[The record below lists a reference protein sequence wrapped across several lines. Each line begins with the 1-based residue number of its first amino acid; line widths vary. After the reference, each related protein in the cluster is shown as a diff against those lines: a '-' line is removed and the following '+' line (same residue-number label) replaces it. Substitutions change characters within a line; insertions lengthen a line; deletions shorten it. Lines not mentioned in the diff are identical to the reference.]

1 MLILVP
7 TPAGYSLWRV
17 SNEKALKCDDLC
29 AKYPTP
35 DDAASILT
43 LQDMRLFE
51 STEQAVN
58 ALASL
63 ANSEVDETLANF
75 LQENIVNQHIHET
88 LQLADAGL
96 ARSIENLG
104 IKCVAPAGK
113 DIPEIFRL
121 IRANFLELVP
131 GIDENTMRAL
141 ELGISHDIAT
151 KTLKF
156 SPAKVDS
163 MIVNS
168 VNLLEELDKEINN
181 YGMRVREWYGWHF
194 PELFRVVTDNFL
206 YAKLVLAMGRRNGAL
221 TEDLSNLLTP
231 PQIDELQK
239 HAQKSLG
246 TEISNDDL
254 HCIQCLA
261 QQVIELIEF
270 RNEISEYI
278 QQRMKAIAPN
288 LSELVGASIGAR
300 LIAHAGSLCQLAKCA
315 ASTIQV
321 MGAEKALF
329 KALKDGKKTPKY
341 GIIYHAQLVAH
352 TDQKFKGAVSRSTAA
367 RAALSG
373 RIDYF
378 QEESTDKF
386 GVEDRER
393 LENRVRQLEGQ
404 QVTFG
409 VARSAIKEAPARI
422 VVEQPPNYKVEED
435 FKLDEEQPK
444 KKRRKHRHHKEE
456 AAQE

>member
-231 PQIDELQK
+231 PQID
-239 HAQKSLG
+239 
-246 TEISNDDL
+246 
-254 HCIQCLA
+254 
-261 QQVIELIEF
+261 
-270 RNEISEYI
+270 
-278 QQRMKAIAPN
+278 
-288 LSELVGASIGAR
+288 
-300 LIAHAGSLCQLAKCA
+300 
-315 ASTIQV
+315 
-321 MGAEKALF
+321 
-329 KALKDGKKTPKY
+329 
-341 GIIYHAQLVAH
+341 
-352 TDQKFKGAVSRSTAA
+352 
-367 RAALSG
+367 
-373 RIDYF
+373 
-378 QEESTDKF
+378 
-386 GVEDRER
+386 
-393 LENRVRQLEGQ
+393 
-404 QVTFG
+404 
-409 VARSAIKEAPARI
+409 
-422 VVEQPPNYKVEED
+422 
-435 FKLDEEQPK
+435 
-444 KKRRKHRHHKEE
+444 
-456 AAQE
+456 